1 MKKNKKELNQML
13 KDKDTKALNEH
24 LKEGVKNYL
33 KSDTLK
39 EFLKFCSKFPKYSYG
54 NVRLIESQAPDAHHV
69 ASFKKW
75 KDLGTSVKKGS
86 KAVYI
91 YAPSTYKVKDKNG
104 KVIKDEKGEAETKT
118 YFKLVPV
125 FTDQSV
131 EHPELLP
138 QQVYAVKGDFED
150 KDTFVNLYRT
160 FMKVSPVPV
169 LMDNINGTAHG
180 YYDVIKNN
188 IVIQANM
195 GQLQTVK
202 TMIHEI
208 THAMLHSNSSAVFG
222 DRDYQRQEFEA
233 ESVAYV
239 VSNHLGIDSS
249 EYSFGY
255 LASWTQ
261 GGKTI
266 DDFEESLKTITK
278 TATELNTKIDETF
291 ARISDQTLSK
301 PKNKFEERLQKLE
314 TKRPTVPKNTEHTSD
329 KEETENASLKGQP
342 SHQMNHR

>member
-1 MKKNKKELNQML
+1 M
-13 KDKDTKALNEH
+13 
-24 LKEGVKNYL
+24 
-33 KSDTLK
+33 
-39 EFLKFCSKFPKYSYG
+39 
-54 NVRLIESQAPDAHHV
+54 
-69 ASFKKW
+69 
-75 KDLGTSVKKGS
+75 
-86 KAVYI
+86 
-91 YAPSTYKVKDKNG
+91 
-104 KVIKDEKGEAETKT
+104 
-118 YFKLVPV
+118 
-125 FTDQSV
+125 
-131 EHPELLP
+131 
-138 QQVYAVKGDFED
+138 QQ
-150 KDTFVNLYRT
+150 N
-160 FMKVSPVPV
+160 
-169 LMDNINGTAHG
+169 H
-180 YYDVIKNN
+180 
-188 IVIQANM
+188 M